1 MRLLC
6 LIRVCLLVDLLLNR
20 AGGEVEGADDLVR
33 EADGADELTTTTSS
47 FWNLVSGFC
56 CACPQRFC
64 CGCVAV
70 SWQRFQ
76 ICSLWITCSTRLS
89 HFNSHLLIIIS
100 DAPCQSRVLI
110 CPSSK
115 VQLSWAIKDQSE
127 AMISAPLL
135 FVAAAPW
142 LLPAPWPL
150 EWATEKAEPGGLTR
164 SAGRRSLLDL
174 PSAPSWVLGFIL
186 PAAWRSKKHHHC
198 LFFFVEKGG
207 VTSDGI
213 PIHKHKKGLKRF
225 CDRGFRV
232 SCEIVLMKLCL
243 PVDYISHSVFL
254 NWKHHKKTTKT
265 AKSVYSDVLL
275 STFQWVN
282 RTPVEY

>member
-1 MRLLC
+1 MQEYTRTLSFVPTSSTFSPNLSQEIWSAKPTASMRLLC

-115 VQLSWAIKDQSE
+115 VQLS
-127 AMISAPLL
+127 
-135 FVAAAPW
+135 
-142 LLPAPWPL
+142 
-150 EWATEKAEPGGLTR
+150 
-164 SAGRRSLLDL
+164 
-174 PSAPSWVLGFIL
+174 
-186 PAAWRSKKHHHC
+186 
-198 LFFFVEKGG
+198 
-207 VTSDGI
+207 
-213 PIHKHKKGLKRF
+213 
-225 CDRGFRV
+225 
-232 SCEIVLMKLCL
+232 
-243 PVDYISHSVFL
+243 
-254 NWKHHKKTTKT
+254 
-265 AKSVYSDVLL
+265 
-275 STFQWVN
+275 
-282 RTPVEY
+282 